1 MSNNYTCVAEYIW
14 LDANKRFRSKTK
26 VIPSFFAGVFS
37 ADGNDVGLYP
47 RWDYDGSSTGQASG
61 ESSEVILV
69 PVFVCDNPLSQDQD
83 SIKNVTLSHVIMR
96 KLVLC
101 ETFHHDNGMPTPVNT
116 RHAAVSIFDVCLEQ
130 KPWFGLEQ
138 EYFIFDD
145 NYSKEFRMRLTTMHY
160 CGVGSPHVSHR
171 QLVEEHMNACL
182 HAGLNISGIN
192 AEVSKDQWEFQIG
205 PSEGIRA
212 ADELMVAR
220 FLLER
225 VAEKYQ
231 KIICYD
237 PKPISWVNG
246 SGCHTN
252 FSTKSMR
259 EKNGGD
265 GGDGSDGDGVGGV
278 GGIDEIHR
286 VIQNMEKHHTKDIQ
300 HYGKDNDKRLSGIY
314 ETSSYGVFSWG
325 VGNRGASV
333 RINNNTNR
341 DGFGYFEDRRPAA
354 NMDPYLVTS
363 ILMQR
368 VIED

>member
-1 MSNNYTCVAEYIW
+1 MYNNYTCVAEYIW

-26 VIPSFFAGVFS
+26 VIPSFFAGGFS
-37 ADGNDVGLYP
+37 SDGNGVSLYP

-61 ESSEVILV
+61 EFSEVILV

-83 SIKNVTLSHVIMR
+83 SIKNVTLSHIIIR

-101 ETFHHDNGMPTPVNT
+101 ETFHHDNGMPTLANT
-116 RHAAVSIFDVCLEQ
+116 RHAAMSIFDVCLEQ

-138 EYFIFDD
+138 EYFIFDTGQTND
-145 NYSKEFRMRLTTMHY
+145 AVYYETTMHY
-160 CGVGSPHVSHR
+160 CGVGCPHVSHR
-171 QLVEEHMNACL
+171 QLVEEHMTACL
-182 HAGLNISGIN
+182 HAKLNISGIN

-212 ADELMVAR
+212 ADELIVAR

-237 PKPISWVNG
+237 PKPFSLVNG

-259 EKNGGD
+259 DNSNDAKGLR
-265 GGDGSDGDGVGGV
+265 
-278 GGIDEIHR
+278 EIHR
-286 VIQNMEKHHTKDIQ
+286 VIKNMEKHHTEDIQ

-333 RINNNTNR
+333 RINNNTHR
-341 DGFGYFEDRRPAA
+341 DGYGYFEDRRPAA

-368 VIED
+368 VTED